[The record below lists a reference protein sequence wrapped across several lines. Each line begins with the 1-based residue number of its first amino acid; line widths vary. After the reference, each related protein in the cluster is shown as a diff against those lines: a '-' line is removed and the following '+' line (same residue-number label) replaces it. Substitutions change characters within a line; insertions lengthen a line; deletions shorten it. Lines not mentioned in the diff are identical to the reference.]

1 MEEFKDGRMEGK
13 EDEGLTGRTVGWKNV
28 KMEEYKDGRM
38 KEYKDG
44 RMEDRWEI
52 M

>member
-1 MEEFKDGRMEGK
+1 MKYGRMEEFKDGRMEGK

-38 KEYKDG
+38 
-44 RMEDRWEI
+44 EDRWEI